1 MTDLSKAC
9 FELGEKC
16 GVFGIFDPGFEASR
30 IVHPALWALQH
41 RGQES
46 SGIASSDGK
55 TIRIHRGMGLVAHVY
70 DEKALKNLKGYIAI
84 GHNRYSTSHGSLP
97 EHSQP
102 VITKDGLLAL
112 AHNGNL
118 PTTRALEKFLKS
130 HGIPTHGHN
139 DSELIHEAIKYYLVK
154 GFSVEKAIQECWPL
168 FTGAFCL
175 LIMTKNKLVALRD
188 SKGIRP
194 LSIGKFNGGWV
205 VSSETCAFDTIG
217 ATLVRDVRPGEMVV
231 FDKNGLESHQLAEG
245 EQRLDIFEFVYFS
258 RPDSVLLGQ
267 SVNEVRKNLGRNLAR
282 ECPIEADVV
291 IPVPDSAIPA
301 ALGYSEVSGIVFDH
315 GFVKNRYI
323 HRTFIRPT
331 QKLREKDV
339 NLKLNTMP
347 QVLKGKRVI
356 VIDDSIVRGTTSRQ
370 IVEMV
375 RRGGAKEVHL
385 LISSPPIRFPDFYGI
400 NTPRQNELI
409 AARMSVEDIKSFVG
423 ADSLYYLSYPGLIAA
438 TGLPEYVFSTSCFT
452 GVYPIDIRERSRE
465 INFDIYQHQ
474 QVTLSGN
481 SHKEVESKE
490 VDVVK
495 EVSEPEVIL
504 YTSH

>member
-1 MTDLSKAC
+1 MPDLS
-9 FELGEKC
+9 EKC
-16 GVFGIFDPGFEASR
+16 GVFGIFDPGFEAAR

-139 DSELIHEAIKYYLVK
+139 DSELIHEAVKYYLVK

-168 FTGAFCL
+168 F
-175 LIMTKNKLVALRD
+175 
-188 SKGIRP
+188 
-194 LSIGKFNGGWV
+194 
-205 VSSETCAFDTIG
+205 TCAFDTIG

-291 IPVPDSAIPA
+291 IPVPDSAI
-301 ALGYSEVSGIVFDH
+301 H
-315 GFVKNRYI
+315 
-323 HRTFIRPT
+323 
-331 QKLREKDV
+331 
-339 NLKLNTMP
+339 
-347 QVLKGKRVI
+347 
-356 VIDDSIVRGTTSRQ
+356 
-370 IVEMV
+370 
-375 RRGGAKEVHL
+375 
-385 LISSPPIRFPDFYGI
+385 
-400 NTPRQNELI
+400 
-409 AARMSVEDIKSFVG
+409 
-423 ADSLYYLSYPGLIAA
+423 
-438 TGLPEYVFSTSCFT
+438 
-452 GVYPIDIRERSRE
+452 
-465 INFDIYQHQ
+465 
-474 QVTLSGN
+474 
-481 SHKEVESKE
+481 
-490 VDVVK
+490 
-495 EVSEPEVIL
+495 
-504 YTSH
+504 